1 MTTLAWTVL
10 DMQFSLGFPRQ
21 TPSLPSPKDGG
32 EGREGVVQI
41 APRAHI
47 PMYVLCQSYA
57 RNANRVTRKRSKSA
71 RCGDLLVQPHGEPF
85 KSRNNVSQR
94 AFPL

>member
-1 MTTLAWTVL
+1 MASGGWMVL
-10 DMQFSLGFPRQ
+10 EMQFSLSFPRQ
-21 TPSLPSPKDGG
+21 TPSLPSPKHVG

-94 AFPL
+94 AFLL

>member
-1 MTTLAWTVL
+1 
-10 DMQFSLGFPRQ
+10 
-21 TPSLPSPKDGG
+21 
-32 EGREGVVQI
+32 
-41 APRAHI
+41 
-47 PMYVLCQSYA
+47 MYVLCQSYA

-94 AFPL
+94 AFLL

>member
-10 DMQFSLGFPRQ
+10 DMQLSLSFPRQ
-21 TPSLPSPKDGG
+21 TPSLPSPKHVG

-41 APRAHI
+41 AARAHI

-57 RNANRVTRKRSKSA
+57 SNANRGTRKRSKSA
-71 RCGDLLVQPHGEPF
+71 RFVYLLVQPHCEPF

-94 AFPL
+94 ACPL